1 MASATIDCNSIP
13 HAFSSGSL
21 CCAHSR
27 RSETPLTTNETSS
40 SAGLPLVTAKY
51 HVQDK
56 GKSGELL
63 QLSFDK
69 GGIQPW
75 SSSTAPIAM
84 VGSGVETPSRIA
96 RRQEEWPRSKARFD
110 TDEAPRRRKPTSH
123 PLQKRKRSDGDP
135 GGPQTKRFGE
145 GGMGSLLAGVELLGG
160 FPLLKLPEELQ
171 MLVAAHVA
179 APLDRAALCI
189 AVPPLGQKAIKGI
202 PAYKGPLMS
211 LGNRVLSG
219 GAVGK
224 AEVRRY
230 VREFAPS
237 EAAHL
242 PLVLSQYT
250 QLNAL
255 AGPGVSVRCVVKL
268 TSLEWRLESGALLRV
283 WKPRSNGNGDPGEL
297 AAMYHF
303 KGKRGAERLVSVFF
317 TSTGAESYF
326 EGKRGT
332 EQCVRKEWPSGEVHY
347 HEGKAGAEHLVRIKR
362 SLSTDGVVIYFEG
375 KRGAEHCVRKEWPS
389 GEVRYYEGRRA
400 PNA

>member
-1 MASATIDCNSIP
+1 MQA
-13 HAFSSGSL
+13 
-21 CCAHSR
+21 
-27 RSETPLTTNETSS
+27 
-40 SAGLPLVTAKY
+40 
-51 HVQDK
+51 QDK

-145 GGMGSLLAGVELLGG
+145 GGMGSLLAGVELFGG

-219 GAVGK
+219 GALSE

-237 EAAHL
+237 EAEHWSLAL
-242 PLVLSQYT
+242 NECA
-250 QLNAL
+250 QLNAI
-255 AGPGVSVRCVVKL
+255 AAPSARVRCVAHPHPGSSTHL
-268 TSLEWRLESGALLRV
+268 QWRLESGALLRSWQPFAGV
-283 WKPRSNGNGDPGEL
+283 RNYHSTRGTPGMHHYEGAAGAERRVAL
-297 AAMYHF
+297 AFADGHVHGF
-303 KGKRGAERLVSVFF
+303 VGERGAELVWNFQGPPYDRCVVSAWASAVNAGRHGRLSAWASAWASAATRVPLP
-317 TSTGAESYF
+317 A
-326 EGKRGT
+326 R
-332 EQCVRKEWPSGEVHY
+332 P
-347 HEGKAGAEHLVRIKR
+347 
-362 SLSTDGVVIYFEG
+362 
-375 KRGAEHCVRKEWPS
+375 
-389 GEVRYYEGRRA
+389 RA
-400 PNA
+400 RARL